1 MKETSSPLTSITTKY
16 ADMLKLLSKL
26 LTCPLYLLGKQ
37 QKLKRILLYSRLSEI
52 SLRKR
57 AKSVGKNIMLRGEN
71 KVTKYTSVGENCILN
86 GVTVYGAG
94 ECILADHVVIGQ
106 NTVIHT
112 QNHDYDTGSKIPFG
126 DGWTLKPVQIE
137 EGAWIASSVI
147 ILPGTHIG
155 EGAIIQAG
163 SVVHGEIPPFAI
175 AGGNPCRPFSQRNK
189 ERYLQLKEKGLW
201 QTY

>member
-1 MKETSSPLTSITTKY
+1 MIRIISR
-16 ADMLKLLSKL
+16 MLAF
-26 LTCPLYLLGKQ
+26 PFYLIGKHQ
-37 QKLKRILLYSRLSEI
+37 QRKRRILFYSRLSEI

-57 AKSVGKNIMLRGEN
+57 AKTVGRNIMLRGKN
-71 KVTKYTSVGENCILN
+71 NVTKYTSIGEGCILN
-86 GVTVYGAG
+86 GVTVFGSGA
-94 ECILADHVVIGQ
+94 CKLADHVVIGQ

-112 QNHDYDTGSKIPFG
+112 QNHDYDTGNKIPFG
-126 DGWTLKPVQIE
+126 SGWSLKPVCID
-137 EGAWIASSVI
+137 EGVWIASSVI

-189 ERYLQLKEKGLW
+189 ERYLQFKDKGLW
-201 QTY
+201 QTW